1 MRRPFSILKFSR
13 FAGAAVLAA
22 IVTGCE
28 LTPTSPSNNA
38 AYNQVDLV
46 VGTGSEATTG
56 AVLAVHYTGWFYNA
70 SNAEQK
76 GTQFD
81 SSLGGAPFA
90 FAVGTGEVISGW
102 DRGVPGMKIGGKRR
116 LVIPPSLAYGPVRNS
131 SIPPNATLLFEIE
144 LIAFPPAVT
153 SASGTT
159 FTTGVAGS
167 FTVTTSGTPTPTLV
181 QGGAVLPAGVTFVDN
196 GNGTGTLSGTP
207 AAGTVGA
214 YALSLTATNV
224 GGSAVQNFSLT
235 VSAE

>member
-1 MRRPFSILKFSR
+1 M
-13 FAGAAVLAA
+13 
-22 IVTGCE
+22 
-28 LTPTSPSNNA
+28 
-38 AYNQVDLV
+38 
-46 VGTGSEATTG
+46 
-56 AVLAVHYTGWFYNA
+56 
-70 SNAEQK
+70 
-76 GTQFD
+76 
-81 SSLGGAPFA
+81 
-90 FAVGTGEVISGW
+90 ISGW

-144 LIAFPPAVT
+144 LIAFPPAIT

-196 GNGTGTLSGTP
+196 RDGTGTLSGTP

-224 GGSAVQNFSLT
+224 GGSSVQNFSLT
-235 VSAE
+235 VNTE

>member
-1 MRRPFSILKFSR
+1 M
-13 FAGAAVLAA
+13 
-22 IVTGCE
+22 VTGCE

-56 AVLAVHYTGWFYNA
+56 ATLAVHYTGWYYNA

-76 GTQFD
+76 GPSFD
-81 SSLGGAPFA
+81 SSAGGAPFA
-90 FAVGTGEVISGW
+90 FTLGTGEVISGW
-102 DRGVPGMKIGGKRR
+102 DRGVSGMKIGGKRR

-144 LIAFPPAVT
+144 LIAFPPAIT
-153 SASGTT
+153 SATGTT

-167 FTVTTSGTPTPTLV
+167 FTVTTTGTPTPTLV

-196 GNGTGTLSGTP
+196 RDGTGTLSGTP

-224 GGSAVQNFSLT
+224 GGSFVQNFSLT
-235 VSAE
+235 VNAE